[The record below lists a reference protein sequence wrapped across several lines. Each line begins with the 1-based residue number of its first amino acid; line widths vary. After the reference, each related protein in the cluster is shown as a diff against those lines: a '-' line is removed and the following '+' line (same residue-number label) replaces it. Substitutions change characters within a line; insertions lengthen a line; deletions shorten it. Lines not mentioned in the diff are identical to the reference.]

1 MTSEF
6 KSFVFVYPQESL
18 KAVPA
23 GSLSIIEEG
32 PRAISS
38 TFGYGKRY
46 LERPDAVPIDPVSLS
61 LEQAVPGTVRRATP
75 ANGLELFGAI
85 RDASPD
91 NWGRRVIEN
100 RLKAPANS
108 LPESTYLEY
117 AGSNRFGAL
126 DFRRSVTDDEH
137 RGVLPQVTRLEY
149 LLEAADRIQRGE
161 PIPVA
166 MTELFDAGPTMGGM
180 RPKVVVER
188 EGRQWIAKFPTAND
202 PFDVPVI
209 ERATL
214 ELAREC
220 GLQVPQTD
228 LLRLPDGRPVMLIER
243 FDRIP
248 AKSGW
253 HRQHVVSALTLL
265 GLHESQSPAASYA
278 DLSHRL
284 TIFAAEGSVT
294 GDRAELFQRMVFN
307 ILVSNDD
314 DHLRNH
320 AFIWSSVGRGWR
332 LSPLYDVVPKP
343 QIGSER
349 FLHLGVGSQGRLA
362 TLDNALSHAAQFG
375 LNLPE
380 AAQMIGEIARKARE
394 WRNTFERFGV
404 TEAQCDKVQT
414 AFRRPRDIGLEKVE
428 APGLPS
434 ARRTKSRKR

>member
-6 KSFVFVYPQESL
+6 KSFVFVYPQGSL

-23 GSLSIIEEG
+23 GRLSIIEEG
-32 PRAISS
+32 SRVISS

-61 LEQAVPGTVRRATP
+61 LEEAVPGNVRRETP

-85 RDASPD
+85 RDALPD

-126 DFRRSVTDDEH
+126 DFRSTATDDEH
-137 RGVLPQVTRLEY
+137 PGVLPPVTRLEY
-149 LLEAADRIQRGE
+149 LLDAADRIQRGE
-161 PIPVA
+161 TISVG
-166 MTELFDAGPTMGGM
+166 MSDIFDAGPSMGGM
-180 RPKVVVER
+180 RPKAVVER
-188 EGRQWIAKFPTAND
+188 DGRQWIAKFPTADD

-214 ELAREC
+214 ELARDC
-220 GLQVPQTD
+220 GLRVPQTD
-228 LLRLPDGRPVMLIER
+228 LLRLPDGRSVMLIER

-265 GLHESQSPAASYA
+265 GLHESRSPTASYA
-278 DLSHRL
+278 DLSHGL
-284 TIFAAEGSVT
+284 TIFAAKGSVA
-294 GDRAELFQRMVFN
+294 GDRAELFRRMVFN

-320 AFIWSSVGRGWR
+320 AFIWSGVGRGWR

-349 FLHLGVGSQGRLA
+349 FLHLGVGAQGRLA

-375 LNLPE
+375 LDLLA
-380 AAQMIGEIARKARE
+380 AAQMIEEIAQKTRE
-394 WRNTFERFGV
+394 WRNTFERFGA

-414 AFRRPRDIGLEKVE
+414 AFRRPRDIGIEK
-428 APGLPS
+428 ADALGLPS
-434 ARRTKSRKR
+434 ARRTKGRAR